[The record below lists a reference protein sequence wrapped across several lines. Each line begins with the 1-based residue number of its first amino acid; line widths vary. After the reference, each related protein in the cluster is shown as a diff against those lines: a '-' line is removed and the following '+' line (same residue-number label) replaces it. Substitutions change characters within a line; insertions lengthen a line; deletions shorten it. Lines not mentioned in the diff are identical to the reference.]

1 MKFEKIFK
9 NKKIIITGHTGFK
22 GSWLTLWMTMLG
34 ANVLGISKNNPTR
47 PSHLKLLKLDNKIKE
62 KKIDIRN
69 IKLLKKTFKK
79 FNPDFIF
86 HLAAQAL
93 VHNSYE
99 DPLNT
104 WSTNTIGTINVLES
118 LRELKKNV
126 SRC

>member
-79 FNPDFIF
+79 FNPDFVF